1 MKRYLTIIMLALSS
15 GLFADVVAQERGNSA
30 YRTATWSLYA
40 EGGATMAH
48 GLGMSSVDAA
58 PGMNIFP
65 EIGAGVSFN
74 IRPWIRLGVNYDF
87 SKYAREQR
95 FSEFQPLEIP
105 AGEGTLSEQ
114 YGGLVYSKMW
124 THYHAADLTL
134 EFNIMELWRNRQD
147 RRLNLYA
154 GAGFGWLFAS
164 GNTYDISMGHER
176 WSGSYKETIN
186 TWLDAVNSRHKYDVG
201 YVPMLLSAEFDVSP
215 VVTVGVQGNYKR
227 LLSRDNAPKGIGTA
241 SVVLRLNILGSK
253 SGYRSTGRKLRES
266 ELALAAMTVAGAA
279 AKADC
284 EASGKAKDEALAS
297 AKTENAALK
306 SRVEALEKENAGL
319 KARRTNEVLQ
329 DLTVQFSNDSFKLSA
344 AAKTDLEAF
353 AGRLKS
359 TEGVELVVVGEASAT
374 GNSGHNQRLS
384 ELRIE
389 TVLDYLRRQ
398 GIDCSRALRQPLGDS
413 AGDASDSLPA
423 VRLSLL
429 LSPVESK

>member
-1 MKRYLTIIMLALSS
+1 MKRYLSIIILALSS
-15 GLFADVVAQERGNSA
+15 CLFAGMGAQERGSSA

-227 LLSRDNAPKGIGTA
+227 LFSCDNAPKGIGTA

-253 SGYRSTGRKLRES
+253 SGYKSTGRKLRES

-297 AKTENAALK
+297 AMSENASLK
-306 SRVEALEKENAGL
+306 ERVDALEKENAGL
-319 KARRTNEVLQ
+319 KARRTSETLEK
-329 DLTVQFSNDSFKLSA
+329 LTVQFSNDSFKLSA
-344 AAKTDLEAF
+344 AAKADLDAF
-353 AGRLKS
+353 AERMKALNE
-359 TEGVELVVVGEASAT
+359 TELVVVGEASAT
-374 GNSGHNQRLS
+374 GASGHNQRLS

-389 TVLDYLRRQ
+389 TVLDYLRKQ
-398 GIDCSRALRQPLGDS
+398 GVDCSRAFRQPLGDS
-413 AGDASDSLPA
+413 GKDASDAARRATILVVS
-423 VRLSLL
+423 RG
-429 LSPVESK
+429 E

>member
-253 SGYRSTGRKLRES
+253 SGYKSTGRKLRES

-329 DLTVQFSNDSFKLSA
+329 DLTVQFSNDSFKLLPE
-344 AAKTDLEAF
+344 AKASLDAF
-353 AGRLKS
+353 AERLK
-359 TEGVELVVVGEASAT
+359 TMKETELVVVGEASAT
-374 GNSGHNQRLS
+374 GGSGHNLRLS

-389 TVLDYLRRQ
+389 TVLDYLRKQ
-398 GIDCSRALRQPLGDS
+398 GVDCSRAFRQPLGDS
-413 AGDASDSLPA
+413 GKDTSDSARRATVL
-423 VRLSLL
+423 VVSRG
-429 LSPVESK
+429 E

>member
-1 MKRYLTIIMLALSS
+1 MKRYLSIIILALSS
-15 GLFADVVAQERGNSA
+15 CLFAGMGAQERGSSA

-74 IRPWIRLGVNYDF
+74 IRPWIRLGANYDF

-227 LLSRDNAPKGIGTA
+227 LFSCDNAPKGIGTA

-253 SGYRSTGRKLRES
+253 SGYKSTGRKLRES
-266 ELALAAMTVAGAA
+266 ELALAAMTVSGAA

-297 AKTENAALK
+297 AMSENASLK
-306 SRVEALEKENAGL
+306 ERVDALEKENAGL
-319 KARRTNEVLQ
+319 KARRTSETLEK
-329 DLTVQFSNDSFKLSA
+329 LTVQFSNDSFKLSA
-344 AAKTDLEAF
+344 AAKADLDAF
-353 AGRLKS
+353 AERMKALNE
-359 TEGVELVVVGEASAT
+359 TELVVVGEASAT
-374 GNSGHNQRLS
+374 GASGHNQRLS

-389 TVLDYLRRQ
+389 TVLDYLRKQ
-398 GIDCSRALRQPLGDS
+398 GVDCSRAFRQPLGDS
-413 AGDASDSLPA
+413 GKDASDAARRATILVVS
-423 VRLSLL
+423 RG
-429 LSPVESK
+429 E

>member
-1 MKRYLTIIMLALSS
+1 MKRYLSIIILALSS
-15 GLFADVVAQERGNSA
+15 CLFAGMGAQERGSSA

-227 LLSRDNAPKGIGTA
+227 LFSCDNAPKGIGTA

-253 SGYRSTGRKLRES
+253 SGYKSTGRKLRES
-266 ELALAAMTVAGAA
+266 ELALAAMTVSGAA

-297 AKTENAALK
+297 AMSENASLK
-306 SRVEALEKENAGL
+306 ERVDALEKENAGL
-319 KARRTNEVLQ
+319 KARRTSETLEK
-329 DLTVQFSNDSFKLSA
+329 LTVQFSNDSFRLSA
-344 AAKTDLEAF
+344 AAKADLDAF
-353 AGRLKS
+353 AERMKALNE
-359 TEGVELVVVGEASAT
+359 TELVVVGEASAT
-374 GNSGHNQRLS
+374 GASGHNQRLS

-389 TVLDYLRRQ
+389 TVLDYLRKQ
-398 GIDCSRALRQPLGDS
+398 GVDCSRAFRQPLGDS
-413 AGDASDSLPA
+413 GKDASDLARRATVLVVS
-423 VRLSLL
+423 RG
-429 LSPVESK
+429 E

>member
-30 YRTATWSLYA
+30 YRTSTWSLYA
-40 EGGATMAH
+40 EGGATMVH
-48 GLGMSSVDAA
+48 GLGMSSVDAP

-74 IRPWIRLGVNYDF
+74 IRPWIRLGLNYDF

-95 FSEFQPLEIP
+95 FSEFQPLGVP
-105 AGEGTLSEQ
+105 TGDGTLSEQ
-114 YGGLVYSKMW
+114 YGGLAYSKMW
-124 THYHAADLTL
+124 THYHAADATV
-134 EFNIMELWRNRQD
+134 EFNLMELWRNRED
-147 RRLNLYA
+147 KRFNLYA
-154 GAGFGWLFAS
+154 GAGFGWLFAK
-164 GNTYDISMGHER
+164 GNTYDITMGHER

-215 VVTVGVQGNYKR
+215 VVTVGLQGNYKR
-227 LLSRDNAPKGIGTA
+227 LLKCDNAPKGIGTA

-253 SGYRSTGRKLRES
+253 SGYKSTGRKLRES

-329 DLTVQFSNDSFKLSA
+329 DLTVQFSNDSFKLLPE
-344 AAKTDLEAF
+344 AKASLDAF
-353 AGRLKS
+353 AERLK
-359 TEGVELVVVGEASAT
+359 TMKETELVVVGEASAT
-374 GNSGHNQRLS
+374 GGSGHNLRLS

-389 TVLDYLRRQ
+389 TVLDYLRKQ
-398 GIDCSRALRQPLGDS
+398 GVDCSRAFRQPLGDS
-413 AGDASDSLPA
+413 GKDTSDAARRATILVVS
-423 VRLSLL
+423 RG
-429 LSPVESK
+429 E

>member
-215 VVTVGVQGNYKR
+215 VVTVGLQGNYKR
-227 LLSRDNAPKGIGTA
+227 LLKCDNAPKGIGTA

-253 SGYRSTGRKLRES
+253 SGYKSTGRKLRES

-374 GNSGHNQRLS
+374 GSSGHNLRLS

-389 TVLDYLRRQ
+389 TVLDYLRKQ
-398 GIDCSRALRQPLGDS
+398 GVDCSRAFRQPLGDS
-413 AGDASDSLPA
+413 GKDTSDAARRATILVVS
-423 VRLSLL
+423 RG
-429 LSPVESK
+429 E

>member
-15 GLFADVVAQERGNSA
+15 GLFADVVAQERGNCA
-30 YRTATWSLYA
+30 YRTSTWSLYA
-40 EGGATMAH
+40 EGGATMVH
-48 GLGMSSVDAA
+48 GLGMSSVDAP

-74 IRPWIRLGVNYDF
+74 IRPWIRLGLNYDF

-95 FSEFQPLEIP
+95 FSEFQPLGVP
-105 AGEGTLSEQ
+105 TGDGTLSEQ
-114 YGGLVYSKMW
+114 YGGLAYSKMW
-124 THYHAADLTL
+124 THYHAADATV
-134 EFNIMELWRNRQD
+134 EFNLMELWRNRED
-147 RRLNLYA
+147 KRFNLYA
-154 GAGFGWLFAS
+154 GAGFGWLFAK
-164 GNTYDISMGHER
+164 GNTYDITMGHER
-176 WSGSYKETIN
+176 WSEPYKETIN
-186 TWLDAVNSRHKYDVG
+186 TWLDAVNTRHKYNVG
-201 YVPMLLSAEFDVSP
+201 YVPMLLSAEFDISP
-215 VVTVGVQGNYKR
+215 VVTVGLQGNYKR
-227 LLSRDNAPKGIGTA
+227 LLKCDNAPKGIGTA

-253 SGYRSTGRKLRES
+253 SGYKSTGRKLRES

-353 AGRLKS
+353 AERMKALNE
-359 TEGVELVVVGEASAT
+359 TELVVVGEASAT
-374 GNSGHNQRLS
+374 GASGHNQRLS

-389 TVLDYLRRQ
+389 TVLDYLWKQ
-398 GIDCSRALRQPLGDS
+398 GVDCSRAFRQPVGDS
-413 AGDASDSLPA
+413 GKDASDAARRATILVVS
-423 VRLSLL
+423 RG
-429 LSPVESK
+429 E

>member
-15 GLFADVVAQERGNSA
+15 GLFAGVVAQERGNSA
-30 YRTATWSLYA
+30 YRTSTWSLYA

-227 LLSRDNAPKGIGTA
+227 LFSCDNAPKGIGTA

-253 SGYRSTGRKLRES
+253 SGYKSTGRKLRES
-266 ELALAAMTVAGAA
+266 ELALAAMTVSGAA

-297 AKTENAALK
+297 AMSENASLK
-306 SRVEALEKENAGL
+306 EQVETLGKENAEL
-319 KARRTNEVLQ
+319 KARRTNEALEK
-329 DLTVQFSNDSFKLSA
+329 LTVQFANDSFKLSA
-344 AAKTDLEAF
+344 AAKADLDAF
-353 AGRLKS
+353 AERMKALNE
-359 TEGVELVVVGEASAT
+359 TELVVVGEASAT
-374 GNSGHNQRLS
+374 GASGHNLRLS

-389 TVLDYLRRQ
+389 TVLDYLRKQ
-398 GIDCSRALRQPLGDS
+398 GVDCSRAFRQPLGDS
-413 AGDASDSLPA
+413 GKDASDAARRATILVVS
-423 VRLSLL
+423 RG
-429 LSPVESK
+429 E

>member
-1 MKRYLTIIMLALSS
+1 MKRYLSIIILALSS
-15 GLFADVVAQERGNSA
+15 CLFAGMGAQERGSSA

-147 RRLNLYA
+147 RRFNLYA

-201 YVPMLLSAEFDVSP
+201 YVPMLLSAEFDISP
-215 VVTVGVQGNYKR
+215 VVTVGLQGNYKR
-227 LLSRDNAPKGIGTA
+227 LLSCDNAPKGIGTA

-253 SGYRSTGRKLRES
+253 SGYKSTGRKLRES
-266 ELALAAMTVAGAA
+266 ELALAAMTVASAA

-297 AKTENAALK
+297 AMSENASLK
-306 SRVEALEKENAGL
+306 EQVETLGKENAEL
-319 KARRTNEVLQ
+319 KARRTNEALEK
-329 DLTVQFSNDSFKLSA
+329 LTVQFANDSFKLSA
-344 AAKTDLEAF
+344 AAKADLDAF
-353 AGRLKS
+353 AERMKALNE
-359 TEGVELVVVGEASAT
+359 TELVVVGEASAT
-374 GNSGHNQRLS
+374 GASGHNLRLS

-389 TVLDYLRRQ
+389 TVLDYLRKQ
-398 GIDCSRALRQPLGDS
+398 GVDCSRAFRQPLGDS
-413 AGDASDSLPA
+413 GKDASDAARRATILVVS
-423 VRLSLL
+423 RG
-429 LSPVESK
+429 E

>member
-15 GLFADVVAQERGNSA
+15 GLFAGVVAQERGSSA

-253 SGYRSTGRKLRES
+253 SGYKSTGRKLRES

-329 DLTVQFSNDSFKLSA
+329 DLTVQFSNDSFKLLPE
-344 AAKTDLEAF
+344 AKASLDAF
-353 AGRLKS
+353 AERLK
-359 TEGVELVVVGEASAT
+359 TMKETELVVVGEASAT
-374 GNSGHNQRLS
+374 GGSGHNLRLS

-389 TVLDYLRRQ
+389 TVLDYLRKQ
-398 GIDCSRALRQPLGDS
+398 GVDCSRAFRQPLGDS
-413 AGDASDSLPA
+413 GKDTSDSARRATVL
-423 VRLSLL
+423 VVSRG
-429 LSPVESK
+429 E

>member
-1 MKRYLTIIMLALSS
+1 MKRYLSIIILALSS
-15 GLFADVVAQERGNSA
+15 CLFAGMGAQERGSSA

-74 IRPWIRLGVNYDF
+74 IRPWIRLGANYDF

-95 FSEFQPLEIP
+95 FSEFLPLEIP

-227 LLSRDNAPKGIGTA
+227 LFSCDNAPKGIGTA

-253 SGYRSTGRKLRES
+253 SGYKSTGRKLRES
-266 ELALAAMTVAGAA
+266 ELALAAMTVSGAA

-297 AKTENAALK
+297 AMSENASLK
-306 SRVEALEKENAGL
+306 ERVDALEKENAGL
-319 KARRTNEVLQ
+319 KARRTSETLKK
-329 DLTVQFSNDSFKLSA
+329 LTVQFSNDSFKLSA
-344 AAKTDLEAF
+344 AAKADLDAF
-353 AGRLKS
+353 AERMKALNE
-359 TEGVELVVVGEASAT
+359 TELVVVGEASAT
-374 GNSGHNQRLS
+374 GASGHNQRLS

-389 TVLDYLRRQ
+389 TVLDYLRKQ
-398 GIDCSRALRQPLGDS
+398 GVDCSRAFRQPLGDS
-413 AGDASDSLPA
+413 GKDASDAARRATILVVS
-423 VRLSLL
+423 RG
-429 LSPVESK
+429 E

>member
-48 GLGMSSVDAA
+48 GLGMSSVDAP

-74 IRPWIRLGVNYDF
+74 IRPWIRLGLNYDF

-95 FSEFQPLEIP
+95 FSEFQPL
-105 AGEGTLSEQ
+105 GSTGDGTLSEQ
-114 YGGLVYSKMW
+114 YGGLAYSKMW
-124 THYHAADLTL
+124 THYHAADATV
-134 EFNIMELWRNRQD
+134 EFNLMELWRNRED
-147 RRLNLYA
+147 KRFNLYA
-154 GAGFGWLFAS
+154 GAGFGWIFAK

-176 WSGSYKETIN
+176 WSEPYKETIN
-186 TWLDAVNSRHKYDVG
+186 TWLDAVNTRHKYNVG

-215 VVTVGVQGNYKR
+215 VVTVGLQGNYKR
-227 LLSRDNAPKGIGTA
+227 LLKCDNAPKGIGTA

-253 SGYRSTGRKLRES
+253 SGYKSTGRKLRES

-279 AKADC
+279 VKADC

-374 GNSGHNQRLS
+374 GGSGHNLRLS

-389 TVLDYLRRQ
+389 TVLDYLRKQ
-398 GIDCSRALRQPLGDS
+398 GVDCSRALRQPLGDS
-413 AGDASDSLPA
+413 AGDSSDSARRATIL
-423 VRLSLL
+423 VVSRG
-429 LSPVESK
+429 E

>member
-1 MKRYLTIIMLALSS
+1 MKRYLSIIILALSS
-15 GLFADVVAQERGNSA
+15 CLFAGMGAQERGSSA

-227 LLSRDNAPKGIGTA
+227 LFSCDNAPKGIGTA

-253 SGYRSTGRKLRES
+253 SGYKSTGRKLRES
-266 ELALAAMTVAGAA
+266 ELALAAMTVSGAA

-374 GNSGHNQRLS
+374 GSSGHNQRLS

-389 TVLDYLRRQ
+389 TVLDYLRKQ
-398 GIDCSRALRQPLGDS
+398 GVDCSRAFRQPLGDS
-413 AGDASDSLPA
+413 GKDTSDAARRATILVVS
-423 VRLSLL
+423 RG
-429 LSPVESK
+429 E

>member
-30 YRTATWSLYA
+30 YRTSTWSLYA
-40 EGGATMAH
+40 EGGATMVH
-48 GLGMSSVDAA
+48 GLGMSSVDAP

-74 IRPWIRLGVNYDF
+74 IRPWIRLGLNYDF

-95 FSEFQPLEIP
+95 FSEFQPLGVP
-105 AGEGTLSEQ
+105 TGDGTLSEQ
-114 YGGLVYSKMW
+114 YGGLAYSKMW
-124 THYHAADLTL
+124 THYNAADVTV
-134 EFNIMELWRNRQD
+134 EFNLMELWRNRED
-147 RRLNLYA
+147 RRFNLYA
-154 GAGFGWLFAS
+154 GAGFGWLFAK
-164 GNTYDISMGHER
+164 GNTYDITMGHER

-215 VVTVGVQGNYKR
+215 VVTVGLQGNYKR
-227 LLSRDNAPKGIGTA
+227 LLKCDNAPKGIGTA

-253 SGYRSTGRKLRES
+253 SGYKSTGRKLRES

-297 AKTENAALK
+297 AMSENASLK
-306 SRVEALEKENAGL
+306 EQVETLGKENAEL
-319 KARRTNEVLQ
+319 KARRTNEALEK
-329 DLTVQFSNDSFKLSA
+329 LTVQFANDSFKLSA
-344 AAKTDLEAF
+344 AAKADLDAF
-353 AGRLKS
+353 AERMKALNE
-359 TEGVELVVVGEASAT
+359 TELVVVGEASAT
-374 GNSGHNQRLS
+374 GASGHNLRLS

-389 TVLDYLRRQ
+389 TVLDYLRKQ
-398 GIDCSRALRQPLGDS
+398 GVDCSRAFRQPLGDS
-413 AGDASDSLPA
+413 GKDVSDAARRATILVVS
-423 VRLSLL
+423 RG
-429 LSPVESK
+429 E

>member
-30 YRTATWSLYA
+30 YRTSTWSLYA
-40 EGGATMAH
+40 EGGATMVH
-48 GLGMSSVDAA
+48 GLGMSSVDAP

-74 IRPWIRLGVNYDF
+74 IRPWIRLGLNYDF

-95 FSEFQPLEIP
+95 FSEFQPLGVP
-105 AGEGTLSEQ
+105 TGDGTLSEQ
-114 YGGLVYSKMW
+114 YGGLAYSKMW
-124 THYHAADLTL
+124 THYHAVDATV
-134 EFNIMELWRNRQD
+134 EFNLMEFWRNRED
-147 RRLNLYA
+147 KRFNLYA
-154 GAGFGWLFAS
+154 GAGFGWLFAK
-164 GNTYDISMGHER
+164 GNTYDITMGHER

-227 LLSRDNAPKGIGTA
+227 LFSRDNAPKGIGTA

-279 AKADC
+279 VKADC

-374 GNSGHNQRLS
+374 GGSGHNQRLS

-398 GIDCSRALRQPLGDS
+398 GVDCSRALRQPLGDS
-413 AGDASDSLPA
+413 AGDSSDSARRATIL
-423 VRLSLL
+423 VVSRG
-429 LSPVESK
+429 E

>member
-1 MKRYLTIIMLALSS
+1 MKRYLAIIILALSS
-15 GLFADVVAQERGNSA
+15 GLLADIGAQERGSA
-30 YRTATWSLYA
+30 AYHTSTWSLYA
-40 EGGATMAH
+40 EGGATMVH

-124 THYHAADLTL
+124 THYHAADATV
-134 EFNIMELWRNRQD
+134 EFNLMELWRNRKD
-147 RRLNLYA
+147 KRFNLYA
-154 GAGFGWLFAS
+154 GAGFGWLFAK

-176 WSGSYKETIN
+176 WSESYKETIN
-186 TWLDAVNSRHKYDVG
+186 TWLNAVNTSHKYDVG
-201 YVPMLLSAEFDVSP
+201 YVPMLLSAEFDISP
-215 VVTVGVQGNYKR
+215 VVTVGLQGNYKR
-227 LLSRDNAPKGIGTA
+227 LLSCDNAPKGIGTA

-253 SGYRSTGRKLRES
+253 SGYKSTGRKLRES
-266 ELALAAMTVAGAA
+266 ELALAAMTVASAA

-297 AKTENAALK
+297 AMSENASLK
-306 SRVEALEKENAGL
+306 EQVETLGKENAEL
-319 KARRTNEVLQ
+319 KARRTNEALEK
-329 DLTVQFSNDSFKLSA
+329 LTVQFSNDSFKLSA
-344 AAKTDLEAF
+344 AAKADLDAF
-353 AGRLKS
+353 AERMKALNE
-359 TEGVELVVVGEASAT
+359 TELVVVGEASAT
-374 GNSGHNQRLS
+374 GASGHNLRLS

-389 TVLDYLRRQ
+389 TVLDYLRKQ
-398 GIDCSRALRQPLGDS
+398 GVDCSRAFRQPLGDS
-413 AGDASDSLPA
+413 GKDASDAARRATILVVS
-423 VRLSLL
+423 RG
-429 LSPVESK
+429 E

>member
-374 GNSGHNQRLS
+374 GGSGHNLRLS

-389 TVLDYLRRQ
+389 TVLDYLRKQ
-398 GIDCSRALRQPLGDS
+398 GVDCSRAFRQPLGDS
-413 AGDASDSLPA
+413 GKDTSDAARRATILVVS
-423 VRLSLL
+423 RG
-429 LSPVESK
+429 E

>member
-1 MKRYLTIIMLALSS
+1 MKRYLTIILLALYSCH
-15 GLFADVVAQERGNSA
+15 FADIVAQEWGSGA
-30 YRTATWSLYA
+30 YRTSTWSLYA

-48 GLGMSSVDAA
+48 GLGMSSVDAP

-65 EIGAGVSFN
+65 EIGAGLSFN
-74 IRPWIRLGVNYDF
+74 IRPWIRLGLNYDF

-95 FSEFQPLEIP
+95 FSEFQPLGVP
-105 AGEGTLSEQ
+105 TGDGTLSEQ
-114 YGGLVYSKMW
+114 YGGLAYSKMW
-124 THYHAADLTL
+124 THYHAADVTV
-134 EFNIMELWRNRQD
+134 EFNLMELWRNRED
-147 RRLNLYA
+147 KRFNLYA
-154 GAGFGWLFAS
+154 GAGFGWLFAK
-164 GNTYDISMGHER
+164 GNTYDITMGHER

-279 AKADC
+279 VKADC

-359 TEGVELVVVGEASAT
+359 TDGVELVVVGEASAT

-389 TVLDYLRRQ
+389 TVLDYLRKQ
-398 GIDCSRALRQPLGDS
+398 GVDCSRALRQPLGDS
-413 AGDASDSLPA
+413 AGDASDSARRATIL
-423 VRLSLL
+423 VVSRG
-429 LSPVESK
+429 E

>member
-1 MKRYLTIIMLALSS
+1 MKRYLSIIILALSS
-15 GLFADVVAQERGNSA
+15 CLFAGMGAQERGSSA
-30 YRTATWSLYA
+30 YRTVTWSLYA

-374 GNSGHNQRLS
+374 GSSGHNQRLS

-389 TVLDYLRRQ
+389 TVLDYLRKQ
-398 GIDCSRALRQPLGDS
+398 GVDCSRAFRQPLGDS
-413 AGDASDSLPA
+413 GKDTSDAARRATILVVS
-423 VRLSLL
+423 RG
-429 LSPVESK
+429 E

>member
-30 YRTATWSLYA
+30 YRTSTWSLYA
-40 EGGATMAH
+40 EGGATMVH

-74 IRPWIRLGVNYDF
+74 IRPWIRLGLNYDF

-124 THYHAADLTL
+124 THYHAADATV
-134 EFNIMELWRNRQD
+134 EFNLMELWRNRKD
-147 RRLNLYA
+147 KRFNLYA
-154 GAGFGWLFAS
+154 GAGFGWLFAK

-176 WSGSYKETIN
+176 WSESYKETIN
-186 TWLDAVNSRHKYDVG
+186 TWLNAVNTSHKYDVG
-201 YVPMLLSAEFDVSP
+201 YVPMLLSAEFDISP
-215 VVTVGVQGNYKR
+215 VVTVGLQGNYKR
-227 LLSRDNAPKGIGTA
+227 LLSCDNAPKGIGTA

-253 SGYRSTGRKLRES
+253 SGYKSTGRKLRES
-266 ELALAAMTVAGAA
+266 ELALAAMTVASAA

-297 AKTENAALK
+297 AMSENASLK
-306 SRVEALEKENAGL
+306 EQVETLGKENAEL
-319 KARRTNEVLQ
+319 KARRTNEALEK
-329 DLTVQFSNDSFKLSA
+329 LTVQFANDSFKLSA
-344 AAKTDLEAF
+344 AAKADLDAF
-353 AGRLKS
+353 AERMKALNE
-359 TEGVELVVVGEASAT
+359 TELVVVGEASAT
-374 GNSGHNQRLS
+374 GASGHNLRLS

-389 TVLDYLRRQ
+389 TVLDYLRKQ
-398 GIDCSRALRQPLGDS
+398 GVDCSRAFRQPLGDS
-413 AGDASDSLPA
+413 GKDASDAARRATILVVS
-423 VRLSLL
+423 RG
-429 LSPVESK
+429 E

>member
-15 GLFADVVAQERGNSA
+15 CLFADVVAQERGNSA
-30 YRTATWSLYA
+30 YRTSTWSLYA
-40 EGGATMAH
+40 EGGATMVH
-48 GLGMSSVDAA
+48 GLGMSSVDAP

-65 EIGAGVSFN
+65 EIGAGLSFN
-74 IRPWIRLGVNYDF
+74 IRPWIRLGLNYDF

-95 FSEFQPLEIP
+95 FSEFQPLDVP
-105 AGEGTLSEQ
+105 TGDGTLSEQ
-114 YGGLVYSKMW
+114 YGGLAYSKMW
-124 THYHAADLTL
+124 THYHAADATV
-134 EFNIMELWRNRQD
+134 EFNLMELWRNRED
-147 RRLNLYA
+147 KRFNLYA
-154 GAGFGWLFAS
+154 GAGFGWLFAK
-164 GNTYDISMGHER
+164 GNTYDITMGHER

-215 VVTVGVQGNYKR
+215 VVTVGVLGNYKR
-227 LLSRDNAPKGIGTA
+227 LFSRDKAPKGIGTA

-279 AKADC
+279 VKADC

-329 DLTVQFSNDSFKLSA
+329 DLTVQFSNDSFKLLPE
-344 AAKTDLEAF
+344 AKASLDAF
-353 AGRLKS
+353 AERLK
-359 TEGVELVVVGEASAT
+359 TMKETELVVVGEASAT
-374 GNSGHNQRLS
+374 GGSGHNLRLS

-389 TVLDYLRRQ
+389 TVLDYLRKQ
-398 GIDCSRALRQPLGDS
+398 GVDCSRAFRQPLGDS
-413 AGDASDSLPA
+413 GKDTSDAARRATILVVS
-423 VRLSLL
+423 RG
-429 LSPVESK
+429 E

>member
-15 GLFADVVAQERGNSA
+15 GLFADVVAQERGNCA
-30 YRTATWSLYA
+30 YRTSTWSLYA
-40 EGGATMAH
+40 EGGATMVH
-48 GLGMSSVDAA
+48 GLGMSSVDAP

-74 IRPWIRLGVNYDF
+74 IRPWIRLGLNYDF

-95 FSEFQPLEIP
+95 FSEFQPLGVP
-105 AGEGTLSEQ
+105 TGDGTLSEQ
-114 YGGLVYSKMW
+114 YGGLAYSKMW
-124 THYHAADLTL
+124 THYHAADATV
-134 EFNIMELWRNRQD
+134 EFNLMELWRNRED
-147 RRLNLYA
+147 KRFNLYA
-154 GAGFGWLFAS
+154 GAGFGWLFAK
-164 GNTYDISMGHER
+164 GNTYDITMGHER
-176 WSGSYKETIN
+176 WSEPYKETIN
-186 TWLDAVNSRHKYDVG
+186 TWLDAVNTRHKYNVG
-201 YVPMLLSAEFDVSP
+201 YVPMLLSAEFDISP
-215 VVTVGVQGNYKR
+215 VVTVGLQGNYKR
-227 LLSRDNAPKGIGTA
+227 LLKCDNAPKGIGTA

-253 SGYRSTGRKLRES
+253 SGYKSTGRKLRES

-353 AGRLKS
+353 AERMKALNE
-359 TEGVELVVVGEASAT
+359 TELVVVGEASAT
-374 GNSGHNQRLS
+374 GASGHNQRLS

-389 TVLDYLRRQ
+389 TVLDYLWKQ
-398 GIDCSRALRQPLGDS
+398 GVDCSRAFRQPLGDS
-413 AGDASDSLPA
+413 GKDASDAARRATILVVS
-423 VRLSLL
+423 RG
-429 LSPVESK
+429 E